1 MTAWAILKSKKIK
14 KKNLKSP
21 NASGD
26 SGFEE
31 EDWVNTEDFAAIN
44 AQMEKQFKE
53 YDDEIL
59 KQREKM
65 RQKSQNS
72 AKLEHKESVLL
83 KSSTQKN
90 IKKVLT
96 PGIVP
101 KYRFYLG

>member
-1 MTAWAILKSKKIK
+1 MKSKKIK
-14 KKNLKSP
+14 KKNLKTP

-59 KQREKM
+59 EQREKM
-65 RQKSQNS
+65 RKKSQNS
-72 AKLEHKESVLL
+72 VKIEQKESVLL

-101 KYRFYLG
+101 KFRFYLG